1 MAKRRPKPSK
11 PVPKSDAT
19 IPILVA
25 FPRRTILR
33 LDAIASETSVPRV
46 ALIRSAAETLVAEHH
61 EEKLSVELSEDLRRD
76 LMILCDVMD
85 GASVQV
91 MIERS
96 LRKHI
101 DNKIAENEGIRR
113 QYEELRGRNETRA
126 QVVQFPMA
134 LNLAK

>member
-1 MAKRRPKPSK
+1 MSKRSQKPA
-11 PVPKSDAT
+11 PKSDAT

-25 FPRRTILR
+25 LPKETLLR
-33 LDAIASETSVPRV
+33 LDAIASETSTRRV
-46 ALIRSAAETLVAEHH
+46 SLIRTAIEALVAQHR
-61 EEKLSVELSEDLRRD
+61 EEKLSVELSENLRRD

-101 DNKIAENEGIRR
+101 DNKIAENEGIRKR
-113 QYEELRGRNETRA
+113 YKELRARSETRA

-134 LNLAK
+134 VSRTK